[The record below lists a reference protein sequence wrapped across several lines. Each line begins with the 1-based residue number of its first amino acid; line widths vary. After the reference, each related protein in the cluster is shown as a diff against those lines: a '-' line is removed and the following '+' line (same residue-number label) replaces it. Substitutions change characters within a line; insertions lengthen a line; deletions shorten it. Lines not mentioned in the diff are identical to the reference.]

1 MRYLILRTITLQ
13 NNKNR
18 YLAYNAFRKNYFLAN
33 SPKDSPIILYMLP
46 WLLSVNRQSVP
57 GYIKEL
63 KEPFHVFN
71 VTNDKEIF
79 KQETL
84 FKKQFAIKEDKSL
97 IRHASNGCPIEGIYT
112 IGSVGTISQT
122 TRSDCDIWICID
134 KTTYNA
140 KSLKYLNEKIN
151 LIKGWFDER
160 LKIPVYFFLVDVE
173 DVRNCRFGEI
183 DYESSG
189 SAQKNVLKEEFYRT
203 SILICGK
210 IPFWWVCYDQEA
222 EADYN
227 EELSKKSRD
236 NQGDYDLID
245 LGNLDDVDQT
255 EYFGAALW
263 QFNKSLTHPL
273 KSIIK
278 MLQLKMFLETPKEE
292 LLCYKFRQRVL
303 EGSEKAE
310 FPDPSLFTMR
320 VVLDYFSSNGRKD
333 HFEFIKKCFY
343 LRFDLKLL
351 SKTQTHKEEMAGEI
365 FKIYK
370 IDRKDIYHLNEFEF
384 WKLTEKINFGGLMF
398 EFLSDIYKDIVKIQK
413 GINLEIAPQDLT
425 IIGRKLSSSLAHK
438 ENKVP
443 VLHNPTEN
451 IKLPVFTFAT
461 SNNMWQVSS
470 SDDLTLPLIANDDI
484 IFCLTYMA
492 WNSFY
497 DQNQIR
503 MKPNHTSI
511 TLQEIINLGRK
522 IKEVFGTYD
531 ITGVHFSNLLD
542 DEKIRKILLIISFET
557 GPSTNMNINDI
568 CLVYKNNWEELFV
581 RRFSSADKM
590 KIFFNKAG
598 KMSDQIE
605 THYYVQRNNKYYEK
619 IIDRTKNIID
629 KMLSGN

>member
-1 MRYLILRTITLQ
+1 MRAITLQ
-13 NNKNR
+13 NNKYR
-18 YLAYNAFRKNYFLAN
+18 YLAYNALRKKYFLAN
-33 SPKDSPIILYMLP
+33 SPKDSSIILYMLP

-57 GYIKEL
+57 GYIKDL

-71 VTNDKEIF
+71 VEDDKEII
-79 KQETL
+79 KQENF
-84 FKKQFAIKEDKSL
+84 FKKQFTIKEDKSL
-97 IRHASNGCPIEGIYT
+97 IRHASTGCPIEGLYT

-134 KTTYNA
+134 KTIYDY
-140 KSLKYLNEKIN
+140 KSLKYLSEKLN
-151 LIKGWFDER
+151 LIKGWLDER
-160 LKIPVYFFLVDVE
+160 LKISVYFFLVDVE

-210 IPFWWVCYDQEA
+210 IPLWWVCYDGEA
-222 EADYN
+222 QADYN
-227 EELSKKSRD
+227 QELSKIKRND
-236 NQGDYDLID
+236 EGVYDLID
-245 LGNLDDVDQT
+245 FGNLEEVNQS

-278 MLQLKMFLETPKEE
+278 MLQLKMFLETPKED
-292 LLCYKFRQRVL
+292 LLCHQFRQSVL
-303 EGSEKAE
+303 EGSEIAD

-320 VVLDYFSSNGRKD
+320 AVLDYFSEHGRKD

-351 SKTQTHKEEMAGEI
+351 SKAQTHKEEIAGEI

-370 IDRKDIYHLNEFEF
+370 IDRKDIYHLNEFES
-384 WKLTEKINFGGLMF
+384 WKLAEKINFGDLMF
-398 EFLSDIYKDIVKIQK
+398 EFLSDIYKDIVRIQK
-413 GINLEIAPQDLT
+413 GIKLEIAPQDLT
-425 IIGRKLSSSLAHK
+425 IIGRKLSSSLANK
-438 ENKVP
+438 ENKIP

-451 IKLPVFTFAT
+451 IKLPVFTFVI
-461 SNNMWQVSS
+461 SGNMWQLSS
-470 SDDLTLPLIANDDI
+470 SDDLMLPLIANDDI
-484 IFCLTYMA
+484 IFCLTYMV

-497 DQNQIR
+497 DQAQIR

-531 ITGVHFSNLLD
+531 ITGVHTSNLLD
-542 DEKIRKILLIISFET
+542 DEKIKKILLIISFET
-557 GPSTNMNINDI
+557 GPSTSMNISDI
-568 CLVYKNNWEELFV
+568 CLIYKNNWEEIFV

-590 KIFFNKAG
+590 KIFFNKTG

-605 THYYVQRNNKYYEK
+605 TQYYIQRNNKYYEK

-629 KMLSGN
+629 KMLSGK

>member
-1 MRYLILRTITLQ
+1 MLPITLQ

-18 YLAYNAFRKNYFLAN
+18 YLAYNTFRKKYFLAN

-46 WLLSVNRQSVP
+46 WLLSVNHQSVP
-57 GYIKEL
+57 GYIEKL

-71 VTNDKEIF
+71 VENDKEIIKHENF
-79 KQETL
+79 
-84 FKKQFAIKEDKSL
+84 FKKQFTIKEDKSF
-97 IRHASNGCPIEGIYT
+97 IRHMSNGCPIVGIYT

-122 TRSDCDIWICID
+122 KRSDCDIWICID
-134 KTTYNA
+134 KTTYDA

-151 LIKGWFDER
+151 LIKGWLDER

-183 DYESSG
+183 DFESSG
-189 SAQKNVLKEEFYRT
+189 STQKNVLKEEFYRT

-210 IPFWWVCYDQEA
+210 IPFWWVCYDWEA
-222 EADYN
+222 HVDYDQ
-227 EELSKKSRD
+227 ELSKQSLGD
-236 NQGDYDLID
+236 QHDYDMINM
-245 LGNLDDVDQT
+245 GNLDEVNQT

-292 LLCYKFRQRVL
+292 LLCHKFRQRIL
-303 EGSEKAE
+303 EIGENVD

-320 VVLDYFSSNGRKD
+320 AVLDYFSSHSVKD

-384 WKLTEKINFGGLMF
+384 WKLTERINFGGLMF
-398 EFLSDIYKDIVKIQK
+398 EFLSDIYKDIVKIQQ
-413 GINLEIAPQDLT
+413 GTNLEIAPQDLT
-425 IIGRKLSSSLAHK
+425 IIGRKLSSSLATK
-438 ENKVP
+438 EYKIP

-451 IKLPVFTFAT
+451 INLPVFTFAI
-461 SNNMWQVSS
+461 SGNMWQLSS

-484 IFCLTYMA
+484 IFCLTYMV

-497 DQNQIR
+497 DQTQIR
-503 MKPNHTSI
+503 MKPNPTSI

-531 ITGVHFSNLLD
+531 ITGVHFSNLLA
-542 DEKIRKILLIISFET
+542 DEKIGKILLIISFET
-557 GPSTNMNINDI
+557 GPSSSMDISDI
-568 CLVYKNNWEELFV
+568 CLIYKNNWEELFV

-590 KIFFNKAG
+590 KIFFNKVG
-598 KMSDQIE
+598 KMSERIE
-605 THYYVQRNNKYYEK
+605 THYYIQRNNKYYEK
-619 IIDRTKNIID
+619 IIDRTKYIID
-629 KMLSGN
+629 QMLSGN